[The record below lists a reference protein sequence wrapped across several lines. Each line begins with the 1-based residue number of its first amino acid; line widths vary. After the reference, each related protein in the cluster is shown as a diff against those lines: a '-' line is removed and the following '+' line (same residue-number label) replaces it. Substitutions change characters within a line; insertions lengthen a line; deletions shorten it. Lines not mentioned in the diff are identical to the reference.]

1 MKAHYHIKDLIFYVR
16 QRSSDIP
23 ILREVIQQETY
34 FNGKFFTVGANDIV
48 VDIGAHIGSFSVYA
62 ASKGAAVISYE
73 PTTINF
79 DLLKDNI
86 EINGF
91 PVTAYKQAVTAKA
104 GIQTIFIRP
113 FNFGGTSFF
122 NTPTEDPKY
131 REDVECVTLADV
143 FTVNHLE
150 KIDFLK
156 LDCEHSEL
164 EILTAHQ
171 ELLPKINK
179 IAIEWMGGERRK
191 ALRDLLSPLYD
202 VIELG
207 EDPMGIMLARR
218 KSE

>member
-1 MKAHYHIKDLIFYVR
+1 MRAHYHIKDLIFFVR

-23 ILREVIQQETY
+23 ILREVIQSETY
-34 FNGKFFTVGANDIV
+34 FQGILMVDPNDVV
-48 VDIGAHIGSFSVYA
+48 VDIGAHIGSFSIYA
-62 ASKGAAVISYE
+62 ASKGAAVIAYE

-79 DLLKDNI
+79 TLLKDNI

-91 PVTAYKQAVTAKA
+91 PVTSYKQAVTAKP
-104 GIQTIFIRP
+104 GMQTIYIRP

-122 NTPTEDPKY
+122 NTPTPDPKY
-131 REDVECVTLADV
+131 REDVECITLAEV
-143 FTVNHLE
+143 FTTNHLA

-191 ALRDLLSPLYD
+191 ALRDFLSPAYN
-202 VIELG
+202 ITEFG

-218 KSE
+218 KT